1 MTPDVRH
8 AVVDRAKAGVRH
20 LPRTAAQTLTRVLR
34 SAGGDRPRRNGGSR
48 ADSSGD
54 GTVEALL
61 HQADLAARRA
71 EEAQADALARA
82 EAAKEAA
89 DRARRT
95 AGDAQ
100 ERLEQA
106 RDESARA
113 REEAVRRAEEA
124 AQEAVERARASA
136 VRGEEQDLERLRA
149 ELDAQ
154 VDVAQRDAADAARRA
169 EEAIAAADDA
179 AAHARDLAAR
189 AQQAA
194 EEVASEAAATAGR
207 LGWDRDEA
215 EAEAAGGLERRT
227 KAELLELAADA
238 GVEGRTAMTKAEL
251 VEALSSQN
259 GRTP

>member
-71 EEAQADALARA
+71 EEAQADAPARA

-169 EEAIAAADDA
+169 EEAIAAA
-179 AAHARDLAAR
+179 AHARDLAAR

-194 EEVASEAAATAGR
+194 EEVASEAAATTGR

-251 VEALSSQN
+251 VEALSAQN

>member
-61 HQADLAARRA
+61 HQADL
-71 EEAQADALARA
+71 LARA

-169 EEAIAAADDA
+169 EDAIAAADDA
-179 AAHARDLAAR
+179 TAHARDLAAR

-251 VEALSSQN
+251 VEALSAQN